1 MRFVPDGP
9 DIPNDLIRKWREGKV
24 LFLAG
29 AGVSVPSHLP
39 LFEGLALSVYEVL
52 NDSLF
57 SILKDARAIVDPE
70 ARKKCLEAAELS
82 PDRQVEASL
91 FLDKQFDRFF
101 SALEKRFDPDI
112 KGRTKTRYVRDAVE
126 QILSGQQH
134 SNTHRNLL
142 RLSLAPNSS
151 GDFSQ
156 PASCRIVTTN
166 FDLLFEE
173 AWKAEFN
180 SQPLTFDARMAPRS
194 GAHNFSGIIHLHGS
208 LSSDAKIASNC
219 ILSSRDFARVR
230 AKRWD
235 AMPSDLRKQIEGR
248 LLNGPPVR
256 NIVEEDNV
264 PERVVNLPRDHELAR
279 IVDTALDVPLEFQKI
294 IFNRRATDPEFPKLV
309 PMVESRLASGR
320 VSWFPEGSPDKF
332 KNVPISELLSELA
345 KSIRL
350 FGEGDDAEAFAKNIE
365 GKRRILDALEA
376 GPVEDDIAEK
386 GWRLLLSYSHEKDDD
401 PQNDKIIVER
411 IARLALTLSPTM
423 LGRIADQLSYWIDA
437 ADEKAPRFDGSNEM
451 WFALLPHAA
460 SQAERTSESGTS
472 GSDTD
477 LTSAALNE
485 PLGHLL
491 SFFVRRCPTIP
502 VEGERP
508 PMPQNFIAELKK
520 LAGRARELLANR
532 LAIQTNYFALADNDW
547 LTELVINPMT
557 EDGGESDKIWEAF
570 TKYSRV
576 PPPRVWQQLQ
586 HHAFRRLRSAI

>member
-39 LFEGLALSVYEVL
+39 LFEGLALSVYKVL

-57 SILKDARAIVDPE
+57 SILKDARAIMDPE

-82 PDRQVEASL
+82 ADRQVEASL

-194 GAHNFSGIIHLHGS
+194 GAHNFSGIIHLHGA

-219 ILSSRDFARVR
+219 ILSSRDFARVYLRSGVIGNYIYDLIRRYTLVLIGYSADDPPMRYLMDAIGEDASLFDDMKTPYAITDLRPDSNEAFEQAVWR
-230 AKRWD
+230 AKEITAKFFRHRVGAQPYAPLWETIESWANWSRDETSWVEAQLLSNAIGHYTD
-235 AMPSDLRKQIEGR
+235 ASPFQKAFVQDL
-248 LLNGPPVR
+248 LSVLS
-256 NIVEEDNV
+256 
-264 PERVVNLPRDHELAR
+264 RDELA
-279 IVDTALDVPLEFQKI
+279 DA
-294 IFNRRATDPEFPKLV
+294 
-309 PMVESRLASGR
+309 
-320 VSWFPEGSPDKF
+320 
-332 KNVPISELLSELA
+332 
-345 KSIRL
+345 IRL
-350 FGEGDDAEAFAKNIE
+350 MTSMNVEFG
-365 GKRRILDALEA
+365 
-376 GPVEDDIAEK
+376 
-386 GWRLLLSYSHEKDDD
+386 
-401 PQNDKIIVER
+401 
-411 IARLALTLSPTM
+411 
-423 LGRIADQLSYWIDA
+423 WIDA
-437 ADEKAPRFDGSNEM
+437 V
-451 WFALLPHAA
+451 
-460 SQAERTSESGTS
+460 
-472 GSDTD
+472 
-477 LTSAALNE
+477 SAAIE
-485 PLGHLL
+485 ATKTPLSVG
-491 SFFVRRCPTIP
+491 
-502 VEGERP
+502 
-508 PMPQNFIAELKK
+508 
-520 LAGRARELLANR
+520 
-532 LAIQTNYFALADNDW
+532 
-547 LTELVINPMT
+547 
-557 EDGGESDKIWEAF
+557 
-570 TKYSRV
+570 
-576 PPPRVWQQLQ
+576 
-586 HHAFRRLRSAI
+586 